1 MFDADGVEMNVN
13 GCSSIR
19 RTFESGVHVA
29 TSIYNV
35 IYHDVST
42 ERVSVIG

>member
-1 MFDADGVEMNVN
+1 MFHTNSVEMNVN
-13 GCSSIR
+13 GCSTIR
-19 RTFESGVHVA
+19 RTFESGIHVA

-35 IYHDVST
+35 IYHDVSS